1 MSAAARGAQFA
12 LVSVGGAVRAADL
25 QTRREPRAVGRALAA
40 WAAPQHA
47 ADLAGATLHA
57 VARLCGHRMRVW
69 AGVLGPGLGLLARGR
84 PWIGEL
90 GIWMHFCF
98 FFGGLLGCGSGRP
111 AAAQAPARS
120 VSDSPRLPGPPWRRH
135 SRCGGAGIPTYSGF
149 PWPSSS
155 WTPTLHPQEVLL
167 WVNTLQGP
175 ITATGEKNKTK
186 P

>member
-47 ADLAGATLHA
+47 ADFAGATLHA

-69 AGVLGPGLGLLARGR
+69 AGVLGPGLGLLPRGR
-84 PWIGEL
+84 PWIGEPRVR
-90 GIWMHFCF
+90 
-98 FFGGLLGCGSGRP
+98 GLGSGSGCIFAFSLGGSWGAVLGGQR
-111 AAAQAPARS
+111 Q

-135 SRCGGAGIPTYSGF
+135 SRWRGGDSHLLRVSLAPFLLDPPLS
-149 PWPSSS
+149 
-155 WTPTLHPQEVLL
+155 TPGGTALGQHFARPHQ
-167 WVNTLQGP
+167 
-175 ITATGEKNKTK
+175 ATGENKTK
-186 P
+186 T